1 MSIWRYRA
9 EGELT
14 YRQQGRRVYVDIDHV
29 RAVHRRKLQNNP
41 AHRYRLRRAQENGTL
56 LI

>member
-9 EGELT
+9 AGELP
-14 YRQQGRRVYVDIDHV
+14 YHQRGRRVYVDPDHV
-29 RAVHRRKLQNNP
+29 RAVHRRKMLTNP
-41 AHRYRLRRAQENGTL
+41 AHLYRLRREQQNGTI